1 MNARFV
7 ALGGVVGVVLAVAVM
22 APRTAA
28 QVEGGKGVFGSLN
41 VGQMVEVRND
51 PQVGLIITYYD
62 EAAFKSRMGYKI
74 IEIERDYIALE
85 YQDAADT
92 VHLEMRYPL
101 NAIAGVCHTVKNAP
115 PKPAPAPAGTKK
127 KKPAAD

>member
-7 ALGGVVGVVLAVAVM
+7 VLGGVVGVVIAVAAL

-28 QVEGGKGVFGSLN
+28 QVEAGKGIFASLN

-62 EAAFKSRMGYKI
+62 EAAFKNRMAYKI
-74 IEIERDYIALE
+74 IEIDRDYIALE
-85 YQDAADT
+85 YQDPGDT
-92 VHLEMRYPL
+92 MHIEMRYPV
-101 NAIAGVCHTVKNAP
+101 NAIAGVCHTIKNAP
-115 PKPAPAPAGTKK
+115 PKAAPGPAGTKK
-127 KKPAAD
+127 KKSGAD